1 MTTKRQQHLL
11 NAVEAYV
18 RAMQNHFRLHMSA
31 VMEAERA
38 YRESRSTADM
48 GLDLKTGR
56 EKEALLKAFQDA
68 QDTSDEEI

>member
-1 MTTKRQQHLL
+1 
-11 NAVEAYV
+11 
-18 RAMQNHFRLHMSA
+18 
-31 VMEAERA
+31 
-38 YRESRSTADM
+38 M